1 MQVTVEKKEGIVCDL
16 VIEVPFAE
24 VDCEVNS
31 RLQKIAKTA
40 KIDGFR
46 PGKVPV
52 SFVKKRYG
60 EDVRYEVISDL
71 LPKKYV
77 QAIQD
82 EKLNAAGV
90 EVDINNNRE
99 GEDLKFTAHVELFPE
114 VSVSGLENITVEK
127 PVASVTD
134 VELDKMIEN
143 LRKQS
148 ADWVDMDRVAAIDDK
163 VNIDF
168 SGKQDGKEFAGGSAE
183 SHELILGSGQMIPGF
198 ENGIVGMSLNEVK
211 SIDVTFPE
219 DYQSEDLAG
228 KDVTFDITLNGV
240 KEPVLPEVNEDFA
253 KKFGVKG
260 DVESFYSEIRGNM
273 ERELKAATKK
283 LVKEQ
288 VFEGLKKENDFDVP
302 KSLVASEIKRSKEDL
317 LNRMGGDAAKM
328 KLEDIPDNLFEE
340 PSIARVKLGLIMR
353 AIVENNKLEATE
365 EKVNLM
371 VDDLVSVYDDET
383 EARNHYLKSE
393 KELENIKGAV
403 VEDELV
409 NFVLSSAQVTEKE
422 VDFFDLI
429 KKASANSQM

>member
-24 VDCEVNS
+24 VDREVSS

-77 QAIQD
+77 KAIQD

-114 VSVSGLENITVEK
+114 VRVSGLENITVEK

-134 VELDKMIEN
+134 VELEKMIEN

-148 ADWVDMDRVAAIDDK
+148 ADWNDVDRVAAIDDK

-168 SGKQDGKEFAGGSAE
+168 IGKNDGEEFAGGSAT
-183 SHELILGSGQMIPGF
+183 SHDLILGSGQMIPGF
-198 ENGIVGMSLNEVK
+198 EDGVIGMSLNEVK
-211 SIDVTFPE
+211 SIDVTFPK
-219 DYQSEDLAG
+219 DYQSEDLSG
-228 KDVTFDITLNGV
+228 KDVVFDITLNGV
-240 KEPVLPEVNEDFA
+240 KEPILPEVDKEFA
-253 KKFGVKG
+253 AKFGVKG
-260 DVESFYSEIRGNM
+260 DVEAFYSEIRANM

-288 VFEGLKKENDFDVP
+288 VFEGLKKENDFDIP

-340 PSIARVKLGLIMR
+340 PSKARAKLGVIMR
-353 AIVENNKLEATE
+353 AIVEDNKLEATE
-365 EKVNLM
+365 EKVNMM

-383 EARNHYLKSE
+383 EARNHYFKNE

-409 NFVLSSAQVTEKE
+409 NFVLAAAQVTEKE

-429 KKASANSQM
+429 KKASANNQM